1 MRLPPQGRAHANTFG
16 KTGTEVSFVRKF
28 HPFAY
33 FVYRCFGFGQQEAL
47 RLGNTQVANP
57 FFKVFVFAGINVRGK
72 IGAVGTQFM
81 GNHFDIEF
89 GLKVAFFF
97 SHSPTI
103 SSSMK
108 TESLTTGSSSITSS
122 TTGAITGN

>member
-1 MRLPPQGRAHANTFG
+1 M
-16 KTGTEVSFVRKF
+16 
-28 HPFAY
+28 
-33 FVYRCFGFGQQEAL
+33 

-97 SHSPTI
+97 FPFTNNIFQHENRI
-103 SSSMK
+103 SDDWLFLHNFFHHWGYNRK
-108 TESLTTGSSSITSS
+108 LKCIINKPYSI
-122 TTGAITGN
+122 IRIKDIEE